1 MHYGKGRRKRR
12 MSREIYHY
20 VDCNG
25 HRPVDQ
31 FIETLAPKQQE
42 NIHSL
47 LLQLHDHPLQPP
59 HVKAIRNGRYKG
71 LYELRSRVKQM
82 VRIVFSLTEEGSII
96 LLHGFIKSDNRS
108 INRAMEMARI
118 RQFVLSNGGA
128 QIQKVPLTN

>member
-1 MHYGKGRRKRR
+1 M
-12 MSREIYHY
+12 
-20 VDCNG
+20 
-25 HRPVDQ
+25 
-31 FIETLAPKQQE
+31 
-42 NIHSL
+42 
-47 LLQLHDHPLQPP
+47 
-59 HVKAIRNGRYKG
+59 
-71 LYELRSRVKQM
+71 YELRSRVKQM

>member
-1 MHYGKGRRKRR
+1 

-42 NIHSL
+42 KIHSL

-96 LLHGFIKSDNRS
+96 LLHGFI
-108 INRAMEMARI
+108 
-118 RQFVLSNGGA
+118 
-128 QIQKVPLTN
+128 